1 MTLKGEVDAT
11 KATVDDIASNPKNL
25 KIKTI
30 DAAQLAR
37 SLDTVDVALVPGNY
51 SWAAD
56 LKPADALAME
66 KQDDGVIEVFVVR
79 TQDVDSDFK
88 AVKKLLVSQKFK
100 DAIAKSE
107 FKDFGK
113 PTTW

>member
-1 MTLKGEVDAT
+1 M
-11 KATVDDIASNPKNL
+11 
-25 KIKTI
+25 
-30 DAAQLAR
+30 LAR
-37 SLDTVDVALVPGNY
+37 SLEDVDVGVGPGNCL
-51 SWAAD
+51 WAAD
-56 LKPADALAME
+56 VKPGDALAME
-66 KQDDGVIEVFVVR
+66 KQDEGVIEVFVVR
-79 TQDVDSDFK
+79 TQDVDSDFGK

>member
-1 MTLKGEVDAT
+1 
-11 KATVDDIASNPKNL
+11 
-25 KIKTI
+25 
-30 DAAQLAR
+30 
-37 SLDTVDVALVPGNY
+37 
-51 SWAAD
+51 
-56 LKPADALAME
+56 ME
-66 KQDDGVIEVFVVR
+66 KQDGGVIEVFVVR
-79 TQDVDSDFK
+79 TQDVDSDFGK

>member
-1 MTLKGEVDAT
+1 MQTTLWAERRAMDSQSAAPGRRRRPPQTDAEPT
-11 KATVDDIASNPKNL
+11 PVCPICGGQGFVL
-25 KIKTI
+25 
-30 DAAQLAR
+30 
-37 SLDTVDVALVPGNY
+37 LDVPMGH
-51 SWAAD
+51 
-56 LKPADALAME
+56 
-66 KQDDGVIEVFVVR
+66 
-79 TQDVDSDFK
+79 SDFGK